1 MPLRGTE
8 MQASYLLRAFPD
20 VAKEFTDASNA
31 HDSASSSSHDASGQ
45 AVCIT
50 DLPMPNSVGLVVRRS
65 AIDGRGCFATAKFRR
80 GRKVAELL
88 GERIGRAEADRRIAG
103 RRRIRI
109 CDVDE
114 RTAIDA
120 NVSGD
125 ATAFINHSCKPNLF
139 TRVASGHV
147 LFFAL
152 RDIEPGEELTID
164 YVASPHSDSTRCR
177 CGAPGCRDTINRLS

>member
-1 MPLRGTE
+1 MA
-8 MQASYLLRAFPD
+8 ASRESL
-20 VAKEFTDASNA
+20 E
-31 HDSASSSSHDASGQ
+31 
-45 AVCIT
+45 
-50 DLPMPNSVGLVVRRS
+50 VRRS
-65 AIDGRGCFATAKFRR
+65 QIEGRGCFSTRRFPR

-88 GERIGRAEADRRIAG
+88 GERIPRDEAERRMAG

-125 ATAFINHSCKPNLF
+125 ATAFINHSCKPNLY
-139 TRVASGHV
+139 TRVVCGHV

-152 RDIEPGEELTID
+152 RDIGPGEELTID
-164 YVASPHSDSTRCR
+164 YEMSPHSDSTRCR
-177 CGAPGCRDTINRLS
+177 CGASGCRGTINRHT

>member
-1 MPLRGTE
+1 MGKR
-8 MQASYLLRAFPD
+8 
-20 VAKEFTDASNA
+20 
-31 HDSASSSSHDASGQ
+31 SASA
-45 AVCIT
+45 
-50 DLPMPNSVGLVVRRS
+50 GLVTPNPSLEVRRS
-65 AIDGRGCFATAKFRR
+65 PIEGRGCFATGRFRR
-80 GRKVAELL
+80 GRKVAELI
-88 GERIGRAEADRRIAG
+88 GQRIGRAEAERRICG

-125 ATAFINHSCKPNLF
+125 ATAYINHSCRPNLF
-139 TRVASGHV
+139 TRVVCGHV

-164 YVASPHSDSTRCR
+164 YESSPHSDSTRCR
-177 CGAPGCRDTINRLS
+177 CGASGCRGTINRPS

>member
-1 MPLRGTE
+1 
-8 MQASYLLRAFPD
+8 
-20 VAKEFTDASNA
+20 VATNP
-31 HDSASSSSHDASGQ
+31 SS
-45 AVCIT
+45 
-50 DLPMPNSVGLVVRRS
+50 LEVRRS
-65 AIDGRGCFATAKFRR
+65 TIDGRGCFATGRFRR
-80 GRKVAELL
+80 GRKVAELV
-88 GERIGRAEADRRIAG
+88 GERIGRAEAERRIAG

-125 ATAFINHSCKPNLF
+125 ATAYINHSCKPNLF
-139 TRVASGHV
+139 TRVVCGHV

-164 YVASPHSDSTRCR
+164 YEISPHPDSTRCR
-177 CGAPGCRDTINRLS
+177 CGAAGCRGTINRLS